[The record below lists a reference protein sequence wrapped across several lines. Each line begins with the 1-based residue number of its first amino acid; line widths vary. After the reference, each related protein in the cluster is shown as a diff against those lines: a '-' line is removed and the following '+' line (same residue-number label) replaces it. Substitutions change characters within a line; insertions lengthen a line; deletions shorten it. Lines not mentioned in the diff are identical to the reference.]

1 MCGATARMCWQWW
14 SPRDKG
20 MRELIKMIR
29 DTEQPPYGESINSE
43 LPHEKR
49 PLREGYKAIRNVGD
63 MNGNRLLA
71 ISYSVQGHIF

>member
-1 MCGATARMCWQWW
+1 
-14 SPRDKG
+14 